1 MALTKQITLV
11 NDNGD
16 KLQVEG
22 RKASLGDWTFT
33 YQGVSFRIKHS
44 GHVFKRAADGSWA
57 FHLGLRGFYDRS
69 ARREVVDASLII
81 PEDFNEPVRNLG
93 CVCCDRQLEQVGCA
107 CQDTYELRVTEVY
120 LDGYA
125 SDNVG
130 RFEYIASPG
139 FDPKT
144 YAGRAFGGMVA
155 IARDYP
161 YRPKPRVDTRTDEQK
176 ASDEAYARMMSRNDN
191 S

>member
-22 RKASLGDWTFT
+22 HKASLGAWTFT
-33 YQGVSFRIKHS
+33 YQGDTFRIIHS
-44 GHVFKRAADGSWA
+44 GHVYKQEADGSWP
-57 FHLGLRGFYDRS
+57 FQLGLRGFYDRS

-93 CVCCDRQLEQVGCA
+93 CVCCNRQLEQVGCA
-107 CQDTYELRVTEVY
+107 CQDTYELRVAEVY

-125 SDNVG
+125 SDNRG

-139 FDPKT
+139 FDPKS

-155 IARDYP
+155 IAHD
-161 YRPKPRVDTRTDEQK
+161 RPFRARPDTRTPEQK
-176 ASDEAYARMMSRNDN
+176 RNDELTAIAFRGDN